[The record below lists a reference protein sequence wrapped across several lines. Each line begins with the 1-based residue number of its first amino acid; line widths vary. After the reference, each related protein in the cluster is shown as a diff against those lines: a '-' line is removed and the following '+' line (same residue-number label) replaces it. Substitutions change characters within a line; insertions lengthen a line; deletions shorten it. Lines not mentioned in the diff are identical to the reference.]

1 MSPEHHATEV
11 RRGGVG
17 RLVAIVL
24 AGAAAVGCGA
34 SPQPAAPRNP
44 ALALPPRTLTRP
56 GSELALALSGLQ
68 LADREARI
76 LAMFEQGNVPTFL
89 AELVPVTLRARI
101 GERDH
106 VATVWCTPD
115 CFGLGVDDDWLRLPL
130 TPLLA
135 QRLADRLDCTL
146 PTRRLVD
153 TIWAQATLKVE
164 PHPFHPR
171 EHDILSM
178 AVFAAS
184 HAAIEAAR
192 GDAPRTALLA
202 GHKKDVVISALLR
215 DWPNRVVIYGWHH
228 LDGKPIQPL
237 WKGHT
242 QGHVDYSHGIRFV
255 ARSMQL
261 DGVATT
267 VDAVLAHPEL
277 HVLLSDEGP
286 IARARY
292 PDPPPRTAVTPAA
305 R

>member
-1 MSPEHHATEV
+1 MTTAPAAA
-11 RRGGVG
+11 RALRG
-17 RLVAIVL
+17 VALAL
-24 AGAAAVGCGA
+24 AGATVVGCGA
-34 SPQPAAPRNP
+34 SPRPSTAPAPRLP
-44 ALALPPRTLTRP
+44 VPSRTRASLGSTLAH
-56 GSELALALSGLQ
+56 ELSGLT
-68 LADREARI
+68 LTEREARV
-76 LAMFEQGNVPTFL
+76 LEQFEQGNVPTFL
-89 AELVPVTLRARI
+89 TRLVPVTLRARI
-101 GERDH
+101 GDREH
-106 VATVWCTPD
+106 EATVWCTPD
-115 CFGLGVDDDWLRLPL
+115 YFGLGDDDDWLRMPI

-135 QRLADRLDCTL
+135 QRFADRLDCVL

-153 TIWAQATLKVE
+153 AIWAQAAVKVE

-171 EHDILSM
+171 EHDILSV

-184 HAAIEAAR
+184 HATIEAAR
-192 GDAPRTALLA
+192 GTAPRDALLA

-242 QGHVDYSHGIRFV
+242 QVHVDYSHGIRFV
-255 ARSMQL
+255 SRTMQL

-267 VDAVLAHPEL
+267 VDAVLADPEL

-286 IARARY
+286 IAPARY
-292 PDPPPRTAVTPAA
+292 AEPATRTAITPAA

>member
-1 MSPEHHATEV
+1 MSPSRHATGTH
-11 RRGGVG
+11 RGEVG
-17 RLVAIVL
+17 RRVAIAL
-24 AGAAAVGCGA
+24 ACASAGGCGA
-34 SPQPAAPRNP
+34 SPQPTASATPMLP
-44 ALALPPRTLTRP
+44 VPPRTLTCP
-56 GSELALALSGLQ
+56 GSALAPQLSGLQ

-101 GERDH
+101 GEHDH
-106 VATVWCTPD
+106 EATVWCTPD
-115 CFGLGVDDDWLRLPL
+115 CFGLGIDDDWLRLPL

-135 QRLADRLDCTL
+135 QRLADRLGCTL

-153 TIWAQATLKVE
+153 TIWAQATVKVE

-171 EHDILSM
+171 DHDILSV

-255 ARSMQL
+255 ARAMQL

-286 IARARY
+286 IAPARY
-292 PDPPPRTAVTPAA
+292 PDPTPGAVITPTA